1 MAQQQEEHQQQQEWV
16 DRDATHLV
24 HPLHNPA
31 AHASAR
37 VWTGGEGAYLIDADG
52 NRFIDCLS
60 GLWNNTAGNGR
71 HELADAASKQ
81 MREMGFA
88 LSLIHI

>member
-1 MAQQQEEHQQQQEWV
+1 MAQQQEQHQQQQEWV

-37 VWTGGEGAYLIDADG
+37 VWTGEKGP
-52 NRFIDCLS
+52 
-60 GLWNNTAGNGR
+60 T
-71 HELADAASKQ
+71 
-81 MREMGFA
+81 
-88 LSLIHI
+88 